1 MRSIVEKE
9 RRRIFGTILNSK
21 RRQEDELIF
30 IVKCILLWRESN
42 FSFRKFLRIMASALD
57 EYAAM
62 KDQIAETQTLMSL
75 QDSIP

>member
-42 FSFRKFLRIMASALD
+42 FSFRKFIGIMASALD

>member
-1 MRSIVEKE
+1 MRSIAEKE